1 MINRRHALLGSFWAS
16 CSGMLGLSAHA
27 QQRTAKQDNDLQPV
41 SGGRVVET
49 QEKRAPRTPKSE
61 PAADE
66 APPEGFE
73 EASHKWMSYD
83 ITRYME
89 LPHDQSK
96 PPQNAIIDWIIR
108 RYGTGIWHSDKIAAL
123 VANKSAVKAYHNAKV
138 LKQVGEIVE
147 RFTDSTADIL
157 KVRIRFVAAAD
168 PRWRYMVLSRM
179 NLLGGGPQ
187 GQQIWTMSLTDATMA
202 LTQMQVYQGFE
213 LLADQQVEMVNGQ
226 TLSMVTQE
234 KKAYNPGL
242 QRQSTANVQSTE
254 PSFNQLLEG
263 VDLKF
268 SPLLTYEG
276 DSVDGAIDLKC
287 DTVKSMIK
295 TRVLASREQG
305 ANEATIDV
313 PEVVGSRLV
322 QTVRWN
328 LKQTLLISG
337 GIHPGL
343 LLKNKNGFL
352 NLRIPGTVPTQ
363 TETLIFIDVETPSSP
378 ARGSAGGST
387 TLRGNNSS
395 GSVGT
400 IEDSGSK

>member
-1 MINRRHALLGSFWAS
+1 
-16 CSGMLGLSAHA
+16 
-27 QQRTAKQDNDLQPV
+27 
-41 SGGRVVET
+41 
-49 QEKRAPRTPKSE
+49 
-61 PAADE
+61 
-66 APPEGFE
+66 
-73 EASHKWMSYD
+73 
-83 ITRYME
+83 
-89 LPHDQSK
+89 
-96 PPQNAIIDWIIR
+96 
-108 RYGTGIWHSDKIAAL
+108 
-123 VANKSAVKAYHNAKV
+123 
-138 LKQVGEIVE
+138 
-147 RFTDSTADIL
+147 
-157 KVRIRFVAAAD
+157 
-168 PRWRYMVLSRM
+168 
-179 NLLGGGPQ
+179 
-187 GQQIWTMSLTDATMA
+187 
-202 LTQMQVYQGFE
+202 
-213 LLADQQVEMVNGQ
+213 LLADQQVEMINGQ

-234 KKAYNPGL
+234 KKPYNPGL

-313 PEVVGSRLV
+313 PEVIGSRLV

-328 LKQTLLISG
+328 MKQTLLISG

-363 TETLIFIDVETPSSP
+363 TETLVFIDVETPSSP
-378 ARGSAGGST
+378 ARGNGAGTT
-387 TLRGNNSS
+387 TLRGNNSG

-400 IEDSGSK
+400 IEDSSSK